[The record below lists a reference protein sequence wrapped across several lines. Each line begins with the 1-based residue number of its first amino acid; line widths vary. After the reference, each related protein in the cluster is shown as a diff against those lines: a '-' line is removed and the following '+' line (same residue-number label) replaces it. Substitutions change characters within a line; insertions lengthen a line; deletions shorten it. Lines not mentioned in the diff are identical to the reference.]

1 LISNFR
7 CVLSVV
13 FSLFGDSP
21 ASVSNIVIILPEADY
36 FGNLYRSSEPVLL
49 FTSRALSSDSL
60 HHVST
65 SDNYLHGVL
74 IFEIYNDNL

>member
-7 CVLSVV
+7 RVLNLV
-13 FSLFGDSP
+13 FILLGDSP
-21 ASVSNIVIILPEADY
+21 ASVSSIVIILPEADY
-36 FGNLYRSSEPVLL
+36 FGNLYWSSEPVLL
-49 FTSRALSSDSL
+49 STSRALSSDSL

-65 SDNYLHGVL
+65 SENYLHGQL